1 MASTQVKRTEIAHF
15 LDITPST
22 TYSWKAI
29 GTGIV
34 DFGQSYSANKTTE
47 KWIINDVAT
56 TTLDSYSINAD
67 VSQTCYFGDD
77 VYDFVNALRR
87 SEATGDDAVTN
98 ILDIDKYDVDGS
110 DYQATLHECVV
121 SITSYATGETPK
133 IEYTIDY
140 NGDGTEGTVVITNGV
155 PVFTADSSSL

>member
-1 MASTQVKRTEIAHF
+1 MAYTQVKRTEIAHF

-22 TYSWKAI
+22 TATWKVI

-34 DFGQSYSANKTTE
+34 DYGQTYNANKTTE

-56 TTLDSYSINAD
+56 TTIDSYSISGD

-77 VYDFVNALRR
+77 VYDYVNELRR
-87 SEATGDDAVTN
+87 TEAVGDDAHTH
-98 ILDIDKYDVDGS
+98 ILDIDKYDYTGS
-110 DYQATLHECVV
+110 TYKAIQHDCVI

-140 NGDGTEGTVVITNGV
+140 NGDGTKGTVTFSNGV
-155 PVFTADSSSL
+155 PTFTADTVSL